1 MKKTTK
7 NPSQQLKQRTA
18 KCTHRD
24 LWLDGRE
31 LQEFQSLSTQQLSA
45 FLQKDKEKNKF
56 RMVAIR
62 STTWEKSSL
71 CWRIKNYNQ
80 PTNVKILVYTNWT
93 SQVTEEM
100 SNRCALHTAVN
111 NSEENTKMLSQVKL
125 PVPVSHKPIWFCNC
139 RIQILEHLLGDFGGL
154 WKIFFFNFWKRNG
167 FFTYW
172 EYSALKIPSYNLN
185 ISFNPH
191 FLWRSFVLI
200 RQNLSYRIGK

>member
-56 RMVAIR
+56 RMVAIG

-71 CWRIKNYNQ
+71 CWRIKNYNH
-80 PTNVKILVYTNWT
+80 PINVNILVCTNWT
-93 SQVTEEM
+93 SQVTEEI

-111 NSEENTKMLSQVKL
+111 NSEANTKMLSPVKL
-125 PVPVSHKPIWFCNC
+125 PVPVSHKPIWFCNWW
-139 RIQILEHLLGDFGGL
+139 IQSFGTLTWWLWGLVKNLLL
-154 WKIFFFNFWKRNG
+154 
-167 FFTYW
+167 
-172 EYSALKIPSYNLN
+172 
-185 ISFNPH
+185 
-191 FLWRSFVLI
+191 
-200 RQNLSYRIGK
+200 